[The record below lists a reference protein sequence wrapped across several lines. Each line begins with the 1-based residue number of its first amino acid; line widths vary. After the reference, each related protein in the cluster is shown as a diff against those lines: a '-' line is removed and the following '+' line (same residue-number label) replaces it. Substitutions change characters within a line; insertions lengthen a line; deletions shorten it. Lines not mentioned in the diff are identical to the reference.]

1 MKPAAELREPKPAGL
16 PTLSPSGDVAPVEFT
31 IPLPVPHWA
40 GNPLHDSPD
49 TQPGVR
55 MGLGKLTPTGRLV
68 AAGLAASGPLAA
80 AASVYLSGKDLVAG
94 PVVCPLRL
102 MTGVP
107 CPFCGSTTSFA
118 HLGGMRFREAFLANP
133 AGPVL
138 FTAIVVAALVGVA
151 AAATGRRPL
160 LVGRLSR
167 WLVWAVR
174 LAVVAA
180 VAMMWFAELVRFSV
194 I

>member
-1 MKPAAELREPKPAGL
+1 MR
-16 PTLSPSGDVAPVEFT
+16 
-31 IPLPVPHWA
+31 
-40 GNPLHDSPD
+40 
-49 TQPGVR
+49 
-55 MGLGKLTPTGRLV
+55 LGKLTPKGRLV
-68 AAGLAASGPLAA
+68 AAGLAASGPLAV
-80 AASVYLSGKDLVAG
+80 AASVYLSGKDLAAG

-133 AGPVL
+133 AGPVM
-138 FTAIVVAALVGVA
+138 FVAVMVAALAGVLA
-151 AAATGRRPL
+151 AASGRKPI
-160 LVGRLSR
+160 LVGKFSR

-174 LAVVAA
+174 LSVLTAL
-180 VAMMWFAELVRFSV
+180 AMMWIAELVRFSV